1 MKRRNR
7 VISMIMAATLA
18 VPAFGYSSTPV
29 QAQESNSDDEKSYVI
44 VAEDEAVYEEVA
56 EEIGYSLADD
66 DLLSDNYV
74 MTTDLSEAEAEKL
87 NGIADVM
94 IEEDIVLTGST
105 AQTEEELPEEAG
117 LQQETEEKTDPEYDW
132 NLQAIC
138 AEELSQEPKSGQGI
152 RVAVLDSGV
161 DYVEGMNL
169 EGYVNLIDGQE
180 EFSTVFQDETGHGT
194 AVAGIIAGNGKTGIN
209 GIAPGASVYSVKVL
223 DGQNTAPLSRVI
235 EGIYWCIENHM
246 DIINMS
252 FGTPVYSK
260 ALECA
265 VKDAY
270 AAGILMVGAAGND
283 GSGVEY
289 PAAFEEVMAVAS
301 ASPSASISD
310 FCNTGEEL
318 EIAAPGERIRT
329 TSFFNGSMATHGTS
343 IAVPHVTGV
352 AAALWGKDSS
362 KSNVFIR
369 ELIRYSAKEM
379 AGTEDCGLL
388 DAWYA
393 EEIYDSFAENYVED
407 GTVAE
412 EEVPKN
418 GEMPEDYSDVEQD
431 EAYVEG
437 RWEAGG
443 HKDTINA
450 NTAGLST
457 KEVTLLKK
465 GVVYPDTPDSW
476 KGAGKHPWWHGKFAL
491 KDNVTEYDYISS
503 LSLVTSI
510 AVSQG
515 NFWIVEKGATL
526 SVDKSKHKETYDKIK
541 ANINNL
547 DYSSVL
553 GSYSNTAANR
563 KIFLYGCALHN
574 LTDIFAHS
582 TTNLK
587 GEYLGHGY
595 KYATQTDLKQY
606 HKKSH
611 DVAIRCVYYAIK
623 NLQANTYSGSEVIF
637 NALNDLYDSS
647 ADFKIINFL
656 LYTSRN
662 GVHSMNGIPANINR
676 TDVVDFKN

>member
-1 MKRRNR
+1 
-7 VISMIMAATLA
+7 
-18 VPAFGYSSTPV
+18 
-29 QAQESNSDDEKSYVI
+29 
-44 VAEDEAVYEEVA
+44 
-56 EEIGYSLADD
+56 
-66 DLLSDNYV
+66 
-74 MTTDLSEAEAEKL
+74 
-87 NGIADVM
+87 
-94 IEEDIVLTGST
+94 
-105 AQTEEELPEEAG
+105 
-117 LQQETEEKTDPEYDW
+117 
-132 NLQAIC
+132 
-138 AEELSQEPKSGQGI
+138 
-152 RVAVLDSGV
+152 
-161 DYVEGMNL
+161 
-169 EGYVNLIDGQE
+169 
-180 EFSTVFQDETGHGT
+180 
-194 AVAGIIAGNGKTGIN
+194 
-209 GIAPGASVYSVKVL
+209 
-223 DGQNTAPLSRVI
+223 
-235 EGIYWCIENHM
+235 
-246 DIINMS
+246 
-252 FGTPVYSK
+252 
-260 ALECA
+260 
-265 VKDAY
+265 
-270 AAGILMVGAAGND
+270 
-283 GSGVEY
+283 
-289 PAAFEEVMAVAS
+289 
-301 ASPSASISD
+301 
-310 FCNTGEEL
+310 
-318 EIAAPGERIRT
+318 
-329 TSFFNGSMATHGTS
+329 MATHGTS

-418 GEMPEDYSDVEQD
+418 GEMPEDYSGVEQD

-437 RWEAGG
+437 RWKEGG

-465 GVVYPDTPDSW
+465 GVIYPDTPDSW

-526 SVDKSKHKETYDKIK
+526 SENDSNHNDAYKDIK

-582 TTNLK
+582 ITNLK

-595 KYATQTDLKQY
+595 KYDSQVDLKQY

>member
-7 VISMIMAATLA
+7 VISMIMAAALA

-301 ASPSASISD
+301 ASISD

-418 GEMPEDYSDVEQD
+418 GEMPEDYSGVEQD

-437 RWEAGG
+437 RWKEGG

-465 GVVYPDTPDSW
+465 GVIYPDTPDSW

-526 SVDKSKHKETYDKIK
+526 SENDSNHNDAYKDIK

-582 TTNLK
+582 ITNLK

-595 KYATQTDLKQY
+595 KYDSQVDLKQY